1 MCKCRLCTTHKLA
14 NINYISFM
22 GDQITNPD
30 NPVDRAKSR
39 LLSFFKYFLFLFK
52 YVGLFLLGIIV
63 GMGIVLKNPMP
74 DKVNLAKIAILEKEN
89 KELKE
94 KLTKNI
100 NEKTNGNDKLIEKD
114 AIVID

>member
-1 MCKCRLCTTHKLA
+1 MCKCRLCSAHKLS

-22 GDQITNPD
+22 GDQIINPD
-30 NPVDRAKSR
+30 NPVDRAKAR
-39 LLSFFKYFLFLFK
+39 FLSFFKYFLFLFK

-63 GMGIVLKNPMP
+63 G
-74 DKVNLAKIAILEKEN
+74 KVNLAKIAVLEKEN

-94 KLTKNI
+94 KLIKNI
-100 NEKTNGNDKLIEKD
+100 NEKPDGNDKLVEKD